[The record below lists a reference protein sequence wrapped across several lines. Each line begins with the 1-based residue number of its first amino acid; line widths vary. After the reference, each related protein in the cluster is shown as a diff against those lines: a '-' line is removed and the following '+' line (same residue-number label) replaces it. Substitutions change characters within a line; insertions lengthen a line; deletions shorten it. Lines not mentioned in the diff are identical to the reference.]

1 MEKVVKEIKVGLA
14 FKMILKLRAF
24 SFFFLFF
31 FLFIFFLNDD
41 MYVNYRLAKAE

>member
-1 MEKVVKEIKVGLA
+1 MLVIYLVEKVVKEIKVGLA

-31 FLFIFFLNDD
+31 FVYFFS
-41 MYVNYRLAKAE
+41 K